1 MGSRVYRQKMEG
13 HLRALAEVVPAAL
26 HRRVSEDYYAVYQEI
41 RNEVCDELQRMGHE
55 ERQREREYGAAEERA
70 RIREVLGL

>member
-1 MGSRVYRQKMEG
+1 MGSRTYRQKMEQ
-13 HLRALAEVVPAAL
+13 HLRDLAEVVPAAL

-41 RNEVCDELQRMGHE
+41 RNEVCDELKRMSNE
-55 ERQREREYGAAEERA
+55 ERAREREYGAEEERA